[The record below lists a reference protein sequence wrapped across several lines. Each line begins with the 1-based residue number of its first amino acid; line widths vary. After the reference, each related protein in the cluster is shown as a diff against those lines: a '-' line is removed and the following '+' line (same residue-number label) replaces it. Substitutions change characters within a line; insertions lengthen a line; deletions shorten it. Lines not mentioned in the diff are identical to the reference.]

1 MVGFPTRRRGESVM
15 NRRGFILSVSGS
27 LVTAPFVG
35 RAQVPT
41 RARRIGVLSPGP
53 AAGEE
58 FQDTLAAMQALGWIE
73 GKNIFLEPRSAG
85 AKLPR
90 LRPLADELVALKV
103 DVIVTYGTEATAAAK
118 NATASIP
125 IVMASAGDPVGMGLV
140 ATLAHPGGNIT
151 GYSIIHPEI
160 ASKRAALL
168 HELLPRARRVCVFIN
183 PTGQIS
189 DRLRA
194 ATDAAYRSLGL
205 EPFFI
210 EVASEPQFLDALAE
224 AARQR
229 AEALEINLS
238 ILTDA
243 LIQALLRSRLPA
255 MVDDRAIVDAG
266 GLVSFAPDPTEMNRR
281 VAAIIDKVL
290 RGAKPADLAIEQ
302 PSKIVLVINTKA
314 AKTLGITIPQS
325 LLLRADEV
333 IQ

>member
-1 MVGFPTRRRGESVM
+1 M

-27 LVTAPFVG
+27 LVTVPFVG

-58 FQDTLAAMQALGWIE
+58 FEDTLAAMQALGWIE
-73 GKNIFLEPRSAG
+73 GKNIFVEPRSAG
-85 AKLPR
+85 ANLPR
-90 LRPLADELVALKV
+90 LLPLADELVALKV
-103 DVIVTYGTEATAAAK
+103 DVVVTYGTEATAAAK
-118 NATASIP
+118 NATTSIP

-151 GYSIIHPEI
+151 GYSTLHPEI

-168 HELLPRARRVCVFIN
+168 HELLPRARRVCVIIN
-183 PTGQIS
+183 PVGQVS

-194 ATDAAYRSLGL
+194 RTDAAYRSLGL
-205 EPFFI
+205 ESFLI
-210 EVASEPQFLDALAE
+210 EVASESQFLDALAE

-229 AEALEINLS
+229 ADALDINLS
-238 ILTDA
+238 IITDA
-243 LIQALLRSRLPA
+243 FIQALLRSRLPA
-255 MVDDRAIVDAG
+255 IVNDRDIVDAG
-266 GLVSFAPDPTEMNRR
+266 GLLSFAPDPNERNRR

-290 RGAKPADLAIEQ
+290 RGAKPADLPIEQ
-302 PSKIVLVINTKA
+302 PSKFELVINTKA
-314 AKTLGITIPQS
+314 AKALDLTIPRS

-333 IQ
+333 IR

>member
-1 MVGFPTRRRGESVM
+1 MR
-15 NRRGFILSVSGS
+15 
-27 LVTAPFVG
+27 
-35 RAQVPT
+35 
-41 RARRIGVLSPGP
+41 
-53 AAGEE
+53 
-58 FQDTLAAMQALGWIE
+58 ALGWTE
-73 GKNIFLEPRSAG
+73 GKNIFVEPRSAD

-90 LRPLADELVALKV
+90 LRPFADELVALEV
-103 DVIVTYGTEATAAAK
+103 DVIVTFGTEATIAAK
-118 NATASIP
+118 NATTSIP

-151 GYSIIHPEI
+151 GYSLLSPEI
-160 ASKRAALL
+160 DSKRAALL
-168 HELLPRARRVCVFIN
+168 HELLPRAQRVCVIIN
-183 PTGQIS
+183 PVGQVS

-194 ATDAAYRSLGL
+194 RTEVAYRSLGL

-229 AEALEINLS
+229 ADVLVINIS
-238 ILTDA
+238 IVTGA

-255 MVDDRAIVDAG
+255 MVDDRDIVYAG
-266 GLVSFAPDPTEMNRR
+266 GLLSFALDPTEMNRR

-290 RGAKPADLAIEQ
+290 RGAKPADLPIEQ
-302 PSKIVLVINTKA
+302 PSKFELVINTKA
-314 AKTLGITIPQS
+314 AKALGLTIPQP